1 MTASSIVMESRI
13 HPTAIVSPGADIG
26 RGVEIGPYAYV
37 GPEVVLAE
45 GTIVHHHACVEGAT
59 TIGADCELFPYAC
72 LGLRTQDLKYEGGRP
87 RLRVGSR
94 NVFRE
99 FVTVHTATRDGD
111 ETVIGDDNVILGYT
125 HIAHDCVLGNHIVAS
140 NHTTLAGHVTVEN
153 HAVFGGVAG
162 VHQFCRVGT
171 YSMVG
176 AMAKVTQDTP
186 PFMVVDGNPSAVR
199 SFNRIAVERA
209 GFSTEQV
216 ERVKF
221 AFRALYREGLN
232 RAQALEK
239 IESHPE
245 ASSNEINCFLQFAR
259 LSTRGFVPGHRD

>member
-1 MTASSIVMESRI
+1 MESRI
-13 HPTAIVSPGADIG
+13 HPTAIVSGGADIG
-26 RGVEIGPYAYV
+26 PGVEIGPFAYI
-37 GPEVVLAE
+37 GPEVVAGE

-59 TIGADCELFPYAC
+59 VLGPGCEIFPFAC
-72 LGLRTQDLKYEGGRP
+72 LGLRTQDLKYKGGRP
-87 RLRVGSR
+87 RLRVGAR

-99 FVTVHTATRDGD
+99 FVTVHTATGDDD
-111 ETVIGDDNVILGYT
+111 ETVIGDDNVFLGYT
-125 HIAHDCVLGNHIVAS
+125 HIAHDCVLGDHIVAS
-140 NHTTLAGHVTVEN
+140 NHTTLAGHVTVED

-171 YSMVG
+171 YAMVG

-209 GFSTEQV
+209 GFSAEQV

-245 ASSNEINCFLQFAR
+245 ASSDEIRCFLQFAR